1 MDSSSESPYEIF
13 LEETQVEFEVDGLKV
28 VAPARAV
35 LYLRPQPNVV
45 FEVKDVPGALR
56 KAAEAGS
63 SQSGATGSAVKV
75 PILSGGPT
83 AIKLDNGTAV
93 NVISS
98 RLFPVQKDSVLY
110 GCALPCV
117 ALDTGRP
124 LYSIKFS
131 VMNFS
136 RRLISPLLYLEVPPW
151 QIAIEPVS
159 DLETL
164 RKTLDFDRGYA
175 VTHHGTISR
184 TDNNLFSVEEATE
197 LLDALNA
204 FFSFVCGTF
213 CSPLNAIGLDSN
225 GDEAW
230 KRWGPHYISP
240 WCRPRSWFDITATP
254 ALPDIFEGFW
264 QEYRNNAEELARVIR
279 WYAYSNETDVADVS
293 MIFNQVALETFSH
306 STVGAKSSKPTGE
319 WIADAL
325 QHVGIDTQIP
335 AFCVEL
341 NTLANRNC
349 WKHGPHALVEI
360 RNDMVHSNMKH
371 TNIPIDAYHEARHLG
386 LWYLE
391 LMFLQ
396 RFGYM
401 DKYANRLTPVQKA
414 GATEAV
420 PWK

>member
-13 LEETQVEFEVDGLKV
+13 LEEMQVEFEVDGLKV

-56 KAAEAGS
+56 KAAKAGS
-63 SQSGATGSAVKV
+63 SQSGVTGSAVRV

-98 RLFPVQKDSVLY
+98 RWFPVQKDSVLY
-110 GCALPCV
+110 GCTLPCV

-124 LYSIKFS
+124 LYSIQFR

-136 RRLISPLLYLEVPPW
+136 RRLRYPLPYLEAPPW
-151 QIAIEPVS
+151 QISIDPVS

-164 RKTLDFDRGYA
+164 RKTQFTERGYA
-175 VTHHGTISR
+175 ITHHGTICR
-184 TDNNLFSVEEATE
+184 TDNSPFSVEEATE

-213 CSPLNAIGLDSN
+213 CSPLNSIGLDNN

-240 WCRPRSWFDITATP
+240 WNRPRSWFDITVSP

-293 MIFNQVALETFSH
+293 MIFNQVALETLSH
-306 STVGAKSSKPTGE
+306 STVGAKQARTGE

-325 QHVGIDTQIP
+325 QHVGIDLQIP
-335 AFCVEL
+335 TFCSEL
-341 NTLANRNC
+341 IRLANQKC

-360 RNDMVHSNMKH
+360 RNDMVHSNAKH
-371 TNIPIDAYHEARHLG
+371 TNIPIDAYHEAQQLG

-391 LMFLQ
+391 LMLLQ
-396 RFGYM
+396 RFGYVGE
-401 DKYANRLTPVQKA
+401 YANRLTPVQKA